1 MAKRLVIAID
11 GPAASGKSTTAKLV
25 ANRLGYL
32 YIDTGAMYRAMGLK
46 AGQLGIPI
54 SDSGS
59 IAAMAEATVITQKP
73 GRKGVTTFLD
83 GRDVSREIRTPEASQ
98 LASDI
103 STIPAV
109 RRRLVAQQQ
118 EMGKDGGV
126 VMEGRDITTVVFPEA
141 EVKVYM
147 EASVEERAR
156 RRQAELARKGM
167 PATLA
172 EIEEQ
177 IRARD
182 RQDSTRA
189 DSPLLRAA
197 GALVIDTTGLTIEL
211 QVEMVLEEAFKAGA
225 RRE

>member
-1 MAKRLVIAID
+1 MDKKLVIAID

-147 EASVEERAR
+147 EASVQETAR